1 MMSGSSFA
9 WRAMAAARA
18 RESGISGK
26 VRWNLGKGNLEFRE
40 RLDGISGKGIWNFGK
55 G

>member
-1 MMSGSSFA
+1 MES
-9 WRAMAAARA
+9 RE